1 MALLGR
7 FPQVVLGSD
16 VVPVKDI
23 PRLVTGDRHGHPL
36 GYSRPDH
43 VADCAPSQI
52 VEQQPRYPN
61 LRACR
66 IPGLSEIPAPHS
78 IELKYIEAIHRSRS
92 MEALHQRLQFRFQIK
107 GSSFI
112 IFGVARFQTNDA
124 VPKVHLTP
132 GQSQDFR
139 SSPTGE
145 IGEGQNGFQIIR
157 QCVLQSLIRLLL
169 DESLPDVPLLQHR
182 DIRNMGNPRRR
193 AAGRKIKGPLY
204 GRQLPVDGAV
214 RQLL

>member
-43 VADCAPSQI
+43 VANGAPSQI
-52 VEQQPRYPN
+52 MEQQPRYPN

-66 IPGLSEIPAPHS
+66 IPGLSEIPAPNS

-92 MEALHQRLQFRFQIK
+92 VEALHQLLQFRLQIE
-107 GSSFI
+107 GSSLVI
-112 IFGVARFQTNDA
+112 LGVARLQTHNA
-124 VPKVHLTP
+124 IPKVHLTP
-132 GQSQDFR
+132 GHFQDFR
-139 SSPTGE
+139 PCAPIPE
-145 IGEGQNGFQIIR
+145 
-157 QCVLQSLIRLLL
+157 
-169 DESLPDVPLLQHR
+169 
-182 DIRNMGNPRRR
+182 PR
-193 AAGRKIKGPLY
+193 
-204 GRQLPVDGAV
+204 V
-214 RQLL
+214 